1 MKWKRTDGESAKAVR
16 EYVFLPRCKSEPGMV
31 EFSVCRS
38 SASCQ
43 YCHSCRWSV
52 AIRTENILTL
62 LKKDYNFFFNAYSYL
77 YLSVNRSGS
86 VTVLLSVCHPCML

>member
-16 EYVFLPRCKSEPGMV
+16 EYVFLLRYKSEPGIV
-31 EFSVCRS
+31 EFSVSRS

-43 YCHSCRWSV
+43 YSCPWSV

-62 LKKDYNFFFNAYSYL
+62 LKRLLFFNAYSYL

-86 VTVLLSVCHPCML
+86 VTVLLSVCHPCRL

>member
-16 EYVFLPRCKSEPGMV
+16 EYVFLPRYKSEPGIV
-31 EFSVCRS
+31 EFSVSRS

-43 YCHSCRWSV
+43 YCHSCPWSV

-62 LKKDYNFFFNAYSYL
+62 LKRQKKIFNAYSYL
-77 YLSVNRSGS
+77 YLSVNRTGS
-86 VTVLLSVCHPCML
+86 VTVLLSVCHPCRL